1 MTLLTIF
8 PLLIIE
14 MTERRSRSRSKLE
27 EKQLKF
33 IANAIYGKVNS
44 RKVVVFL
51 NTQL

>member
-33 IANAIYGKVNS
+33 IANAIYGKGNS